1 MNNRQ
6 LQILQYLSLASEP
19 ITSADLASKFQVSTK
34 TIQNDIKFLNLY
46 MQNSGGKIFAQRGVG
61 YLLRIDDPVRF
72 HRFLLERFLAD
83 SVLCLSMIGTFSP
96 CSNRQHD
103 FWRSRSPED

>member
-34 TIQNDIKFLNLY
+34 TIQNDIKFFNLF
-46 MQNSGGKIFAQRGVG
+46 MQTGDG
-61 YLLRIDDPVRF
+61 
-72 HRFLLERFLAD
+72 
-83 SVLCLSMIGTFSP
+83 
-96 CSNRQHD
+96 
-103 FWRSRSPED
+103 